1 VGCHREHLAQAHS
14 VAEKQVTD
22 SIFSEVG
29 ILVRDSIDKMQLAGV
44 EAAFGSPVNAS
55 KYTQSAVERLLLRLH
70 GIEESQPNVEK

>member
-1 VGCHREHLAQAHS
+1 MPHSLAQAHS